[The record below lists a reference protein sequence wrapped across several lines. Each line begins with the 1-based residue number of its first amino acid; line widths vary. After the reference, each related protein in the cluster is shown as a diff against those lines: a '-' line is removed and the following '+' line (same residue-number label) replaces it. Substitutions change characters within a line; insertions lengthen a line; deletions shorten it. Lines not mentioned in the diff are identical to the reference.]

1 MNTIPPF
8 LKKGDTIAIISPSG
22 VVDASFVYA
31 AQEVLEKWGYKVV
44 LGKHCLAQDGRF
56 AGTDSQRLSDLYWAF
71 TNVDINAVLCSRGGY
86 GLIRILSKLQ
96 ETELFNQPKLL
107 VGYSDITVLHNLLAK
122 NSICSVHAPMAKH
135 IAENPDDETSTFLCN
150 TLAGVLPSFSI
161 PSHACNR
168 NGNVK
173 GKLLGGNLSVLYSL
187 RGTPF
192 DLDYTDS
199 ILVIEDIGERLYH
212 LDRMLTNFK
221 LGGVFDKI
229 KGLVVGQFSDM
240 PSDEL
245 FPYSP
250 YEIIQRAVAEY
261 DFPVCCDFPIGHVQ
275 GNYPVLLS
283 AEYELSIQP
292 TNTYLRPLC

>member
-96 ETELFNQPKLL
+96 ETELFKQPKLL

-150 TLAGVLPSFSI
+150 TLPGVLPSFSI

-173 GKLLGGNLSVLYSL
+173 GKLLGGNLSVLY
-187 RGTPF
+187 
-192 DLDYTDS
+192 
-199 ILVIEDIGERLYH
+199 
-212 LDRMLTNFK
+212 
-221 LGGVFDKI
+221 
-229 KGLVVGQFSDM
+229 
-240 PSDEL
+240 
-245 FPYSP
+245 
-250 YEIIQRAVAEY
+250 
-261 DFPVCCDFPIGHVQ
+261 
-275 GNYPVLLS
+275 
-283 AEYELSIQP
+283 
-292 TNTYLRPLC
+292 